1 MQEIN
6 AIPIGGYALMLV
18 CMLVFAWA
26 SSRTGKRAIWI
37 YAQMV
42 CLYTSLPS
50 PANGIQIPHIVGLI
64 ILSIWPPSF
73 AAKMVGF
80 FLLWTSNAGGP
91 IFIVSLLIRSARAR
105 ARATRNH

>member
-1 MQEIN
+1 VQEIN

-18 CMLVFAWA
+18 CMLAFAWA
-26 SSRTGKRAIWI
+26 SSKTGKRAIWI

-42 CLYTSLPS
+42 RTSL
-50 PANGIQIPHIVGLI
+50 ARLTQIPNIIGLI

-91 IFIVSLLIRSARAR
+91 ILIASRPLI
-105 ARATRNH
+105 